1 MKKKGTRK
9 VRKNKRT
16 TQRRKNRSYKRMKGG
31 MFNFKSRGFFAS
43 NEPIPKYVKDD
54 IDTYTNE
61 GKLYS
66 RDFEHIIESYN
77 KAINNKDPSK
87 TIYEKNEVEIKDK
100 MKLYTK
106 DTNEVALT
114 TLPISGTS
122 IENLITNLKGLEFLP
137 TAYEFK
143 ELYDKFYGINKE
155 GEMVAGKAEKDTKH
169 ANPFKFNGFALAV
182 FLLNIYTNQLYDD
195 KKSKPTELSSLL
207 STPKQDMPPSFGI
220 LKSYLFE
227 LGPTGQL
234 FWKAIPYG
242 TKVTENPVCPLRC
255 RIRYIKYG
263 ESESPVTNKNI
274 HQLKYVMKACD
285 PKDAGLL
292 LSSYFTVMNRSAE
305 QGTAIKPGETTS
317 VTYKLHEAPDTL
329 PPDGDKF
336 SEPKYKMY
344 ESRIEIKYIDMTD
357 FEKKSQI
364 DCPPMSSYIQVTVI
378 TIYEY
383 DEDGMINKVLVT
395 YKFFEITT
403 SKPDCT
409 SLTDRD
415 GKKINL
421 NELVY
426 RKVVTDMETKLKLR
440 VRPSKTLGGMLEHD
454 TVTLIKIT
462 AKRGDTYTQAMP
474 LVYTLYMTH
483 TSHTH
488 WTARPASVIQ
498 NNAFNAVNDYIRTHE
513 WIMSNPVKRFLIE
526 NDEAD
531 KISVV
536 IEVNELTAENTLKR
550 ATYCGEEMSEYELF
564 DTQENAQI
572 NAAAKLANY
581 NWTTANGPIGF

>member
-182 FLLNIYTNQLYDD
+182 FLLNI
-195 KKSKPTELSSLL
+195 
-207 STPKQDMPPSFGI
+207 
-220 LKSYLFE
+220 
-227 LGPTGQL
+227 
-234 FWKAIPYG
+234 
-242 TKVTENPVCPLRC
+242 
-255 RIRYIKYG
+255 
-263 ESESPVTNKNI
+263 
-274 HQLKYVMKACD
+274 
-285 PKDAGLL
+285 
-292 LSSYFTVMNRSAE
+292 
-305 QGTAIKPGETTS
+305 
-317 VTYKLHEAPDTL
+317 
-329 PPDGDKF
+329 
-336 SEPKYKMY
+336 
-344 ESRIEIKYIDMTD
+344 
-357 FEKKSQI
+357 
-364 DCPPMSSYIQVTVI
+364 
-378 TIYEY
+378 
-383 DEDGMINKVLVT
+383 
-395 YKFFEITT
+395 
-403 SKPDCT
+403 
-409 SLTDRD
+409 
-415 GKKINL
+415 
-421 NELVY
+421 
-426 RKVVTDMETKLKLR
+426 
-440 VRPSKTLGGMLEHD
+440 
-454 TVTLIKIT
+454 
-462 AKRGDTYTQAMP
+462 
-474 LVYTLYMTH
+474 
-483 TSHTH
+483 
-488 WTARPASVIQ
+488 
-498 NNAFNAVNDYIRTHE
+498 
-513 WIMSNPVKRFLIE
+513 
-526 NDEAD
+526 
-531 KISVV
+531 
-536 IEVNELTAENTLKR
+536 
-550 ATYCGEEMSEYELF
+550 
-564 DTQENAQI
+564 
-572 NAAAKLANY
+572 
-581 NWTTANGPIGF
+581 